1 MEEYVVAQLD
11 VGLNARRTRLGVTPE
26 NTEFTVI
33 WLFYDKHET
42 VSIKIK
48 LVNGRDSFQL
58 FVGVLDTC
66 LVLYLLVLPS
76 QTHAVANMTSL
87 KAIDCDTSYHSYE
100 YFSLPINI
108 TQCQTTRPLYPRLT
122 EC

>member
-1 MEEYVVAQLD
+1 M
-11 VGLNARRTRLGVTPE
+11 
-26 NTEFTVI
+26 
-33 WLFYDKHET
+33 
-42 VSIKIK
+42 SIKIK

-87 KAIDCDTSYHSYE
+87 KAIDGDTSYHSH
-100 YFSLPINI
+100 
-108 TQCQTTRPLYPRLT
+108 
-122 EC
+122 

>member
-1 MEEYVVAQLD
+1 M
-11 VGLNARRTRLGVTPE
+11 
-26 NTEFTVI
+26 
-33 WLFYDKHET
+33 
-42 VSIKIK
+42 SIKIK

-87 KAIDCDTSYHSYE
+87 KAIDGDTSYHSHE
-100 YFSLPINI
+100 SLS
-108 TQCQTTRPLYPRLT
+108 LLVLF
-122 EC
+122 